1 MIIASANNFFDVANL
16 LLDFGA
22 DPTAKDGYGLTCLH
36 HAAKNGHLE
45 MCLLLISRGCDA
57 NIRDDYGNNCSYWAK
72 KNNHIDLLKFLPL
85 SQTVTPLENKN
96 FRDIVEE
103 GRNVDKKKTKKAVRR

>member
-22 DPTAKDGYGLTCLH
+22 DPTAKDGYGLTCIH

-45 MCLLLISRGCDA
+45 MCLILISRGCDA

-72 KNNHIDLLKFLPL
+72 KNNHNELLKFLPV

-96 FRDIVEE
+96 FRDIIQNT
-103 GRNVDKKKTKKAVRR
+103 RNFDKKKNKKGVRR

>member
-1 MIIASANNFFDVANL
+1 LIIASANNFFDVANL

-57 NIRDDYGNNCSYWAK
+57 NIRDDYGNNCGYWAK
-72 KNNHIDLLKFLPL
+72 KNNHIELLKFLPL

-103 GRNVDKKKTKKAVRR
+103 GRTVDKKKTKKAVRR